1 MFVRYQAHLR
11 DQSPMCLAGRPNW
24 KLLAVVEGCHERTV
38 FSVDWSAGGLIATG
52 SGDNAI
58 RVFQEPSTAG
68 SADAEANHSSGG
80 ASHAA
85 TGLRTA
91 AANGHANGVAAAPAV
106 ELLAERLPAHD
117 GDVNCVRWHP
127 LDSTLLA
134 SAGDDGTVR
143 LWHLTE

>member
-1 MFVRYQAHLR
+1 MYRV
-11 DQSPMCLAGRPNW
+11 GRPNW

-58 RVFQEPSTAG
+58 RVFREPSTTM
-68 SADAEANHSSGG
+68 SVNDEADIRSSG
-80 ASHAA
+80 ASHE
-85 TGLRTA
+85 TTDVRTA
-91 AANGHANGVAAAPAV
+91 AANGHLNGVASAPGV
-106 ELLAERLPAHD
+106 EMLAEKLLAHN

-127 LDSTLLA
+127 LDSTFLA

-143 LWHLTE
+143 LWRLRE

>member
-1 MFVRYQAHLR
+1 
-11 DQSPMCLAGRPNW
+11 MCFAGRPSW

-58 RVFQEPSTAG
+58 RVFQEPSTVG
-68 SADAEANHSSGG
+68 SADYAADDSSSR
-80 ASHAA
+80 ASHAT
-85 TGLRTA
+85 TGLRTGA
-91 AANGHANGVAAAPAV
+91 AANGHVNGVASAPEV
-106 ELLAERLPAHD
+106 EMLAERVLAHD

-143 LWHLTE
+143 IWRLTE